1 MRVLELRIPPPL
13 VALATGLLMWYLP
26 RLLPQW
32 QLDLPGRE
40 GLALLLAGVGGLI
53 ALFGIVAFVLAR
65 TTINPHKPAATSALV
80 VGGVYRF
87 TRNPMYLGILFV
99 LLGWAVFL
107 ANAAAFLPL
116 PLFVLYL
123 NRFQIA
129 PEERALAAAFGEQFA
144 AYRAKVRRWL

>member
-13 VALATGLLMWYLP
+13 VALATGLLMWCLP

-32 QLDLPGRE
+32 QWDLPGRE
-40 GLALLLAGVGGLI
+40 GWALLLAGVGGLI
-53 ALFGIVAFVLAR
+53 ALFGIVAFVRAR